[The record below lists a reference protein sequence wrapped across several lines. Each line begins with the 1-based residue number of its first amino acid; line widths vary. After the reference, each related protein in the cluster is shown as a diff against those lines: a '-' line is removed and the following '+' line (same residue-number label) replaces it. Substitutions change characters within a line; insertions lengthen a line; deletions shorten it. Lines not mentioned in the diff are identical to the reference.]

1 MRVLRVDSSAQIE
14 TSQSRRLVDRIVT
27 GLNSQERTHD
37 VVVRD
42 LDDPLLQ
49 LDRSWITANTTPE
62 NERTAEQQ
70 EKLVLSDRL
79 VNEIEAADLLII
91 GVPVYN
97 FSIPAS
103 LKLWIDQICRAGRTF
118 TYEDGKPKGLLVE
131 KRAIVCFVSG
141 GTLFGSDIDFAS
153 GYMRHILS
161 FIGIADVDFVT
172 AECHY
177 SNESVLI
184 RADAEAD
191 KMVRQLNGD
200 QMAASYRA
208 GQIDQ
213 FYPPVL
219 PV

>member
-42 LDDPLLQ
+42 LDDPLPQ
-49 LDRSWITANTTPE
+49 LDRSWITANTTP
-62 NERTAEQQ
+62 

-161 FIGIADVDFVT
+161 FIGITDVDFVT
-172 AECHY
+172 AERHY

-184 RADAEAD
+184 RAEAEAD

-213 FYPPVL
+213 FYLPDL